1 MSHGATSRLGMRLV
15 IAARCDVELCPAR
28 RFRDARPRVW
38 PGWAWRY
45 VTIWGVEPYA
55 VTDPFDGRLL
65 DVGDGHLVCWERAR
79 NPAGKSAV
87 LVRGGPA
94 ASVTSPARRMLDSQ
108 RYLIVQFDQRQC
120 GLGTPPAS
128 QTSAASTGRRSPL
141 CGPTSSRAGRGPMAA
156 ASVGEQ
162 AERARPSSRRG
173 RGTACRGMCRLPQA
187 VRIRASPGCSSRV
200 VPEAVDPLIAGVG
213 IHRVGRR
220 PRRGGRDRP
229 RPPRAGRFLI
239 PVVPAAGTN
248 RPLSCLGSGRSIG
261 RILGNFGP
269 RVRGGDP

>member
-1 MSHGATSRLGMRLV
+1 MSSCRAQ
-15 IAARCDVELCPAR
+15 
-28 RFRDARPRVW
+28 RFPDARPRVW

-45 VTIWGVEPYA
+45 VTIWGVEPYG
-55 VTDPFDGRLL
+55 VTDGFGGGLL
-65 DVGDGHLVCWERAR
+65 DVGDGHLVCWEGAR
-79 NPAGKSAV
+79 NPAGKPAV
-87 LVRGGPA
+87 LVHGGPG
-94 ASVTSPARRMLDSQ
+94 ASLTSPARRMLDP
-108 RYLIVQFDQRQC
+108 RLYLIVQFDQHQC

-128 QTSAASTGRRSPL
+128 QAPAASTGRRSPL

-162 AERARPSSRRG
+162 ASSGHDRPAAEAG
-173 RGTACRGMCRLPQA
+173 EQPAAGCADCRNRFGLALRLA
-187 VRIRASPGCSSRV
+187 VRGRV

-213 IHRVGRR
+213 VRRVGRR

-229 RPPRAGRFLI
+229 PPPRAGRFLI

-261 RILGNFGP
+261 RILSNFGP
-269 RVRGGDP
+269 RVQGGDP